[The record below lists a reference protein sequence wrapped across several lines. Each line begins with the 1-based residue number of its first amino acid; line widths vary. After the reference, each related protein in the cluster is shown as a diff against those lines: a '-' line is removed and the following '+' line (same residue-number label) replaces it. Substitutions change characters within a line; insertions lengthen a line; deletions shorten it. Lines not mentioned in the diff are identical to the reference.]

1 MSQEAENIQI
11 ATLASFSTTTSVGV
25 ATSLIVI
32 SPMTSVWLLLNQFR
46 SLMLLMLTGAYLTND
61 IVKFITGMDFTL
73 MSFQF
78 LNSKEISILKP
89 IIDYLH
95 YKQKDESLNE
105 IGIESSSTLI
115 NDLSLILAAI
125 LLFFIVLAIRLI
137 KFLIFDRKKI
147 KKNIAK

>member
-1 MSQEAENIQI
+1 MSQAAENIQI
-11 ATLASFSTTTSVGV
+11 ATLATFSTTTSIGV

-78 LNSKEISILKP
+78 LNSKEIP
-89 IIDYLH
+89 
-95 YKQKDESLNE
+95 
-105 IGIESSSTLI
+105 
-115 NDLSLILAAI
+115 
-125 LLFFIVLAIRLI
+125 VLGS
-137 KFLIFDRKKI
+137 KFQQ
-147 KKNIAK
+147 